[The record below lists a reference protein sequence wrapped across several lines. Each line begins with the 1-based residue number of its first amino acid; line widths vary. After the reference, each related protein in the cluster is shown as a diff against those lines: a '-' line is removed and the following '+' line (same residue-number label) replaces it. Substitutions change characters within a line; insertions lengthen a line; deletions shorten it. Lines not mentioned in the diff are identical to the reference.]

1 MKQSLIGWDKTKAKP
16 AGIAGK
22 TMKNQLMNTQ
32 VGRVGSEV
40 QMRRLQELE
49 KAPLGVFTVDL
60 EFGNT

>member
-1 MKQSLIGWDKTKAKP
+1 MRGNDEKP
-16 AGIAGK
+16 
-22 TMKNQLMNTQ
+22 TDDTQ